1 MRARARESERERECH
16 WVRSRAVVDPD
27 WQQGSV
33 FVSAMG
39 GKDNAAVA
47 GMKHTFCGAMA
58 GAITKTSVA
67 PLERVKI
74 IMQVHGM
81 KDGGTAEKLGIIT
94 TARVRVR
101 Q

>member
-1 MRARARESERERECH
+1 MNDLILFHPARLM
-16 WVRSRAVVDPD
+16 WSRP
-27 WQQGSV
+27 
-33 FVSAMG
+33 
-39 GKDNAAVA
+39 AVA
-47 GMKHTFCGAMA
+47 GLKHTFCGAMA

-81 KDGGTAEKLGIIT
+81 KDGGTAEKLGIIST
-94 TARVRVR
+94 GRVSRL